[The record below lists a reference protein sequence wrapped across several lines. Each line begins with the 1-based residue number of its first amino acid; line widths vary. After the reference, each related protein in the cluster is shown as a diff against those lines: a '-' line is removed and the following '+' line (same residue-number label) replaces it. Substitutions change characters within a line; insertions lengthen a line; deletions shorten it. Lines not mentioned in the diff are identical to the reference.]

1 MYLHGYMECDYMAI
15 RRSGSADRH
24 NTKEVSVAITQT
36 EEQGASPGDGSAA
49 GMIAWLGWVIDKN
62 EMVDATAGA
71 LRTGCQKVLAV
82 EDDWNSLD
90 VRGMDVDSIV
100 TRFRNK
106 HRGDMKTST
115 LDAYEQRLRQSVDM
129 YVKWLNDDPTWKPAQ
144 RRRAT
149 KAANGNGTTP
159 GAAVKVKQQ
168 EQAKVDPPPQPGMIT
183 YPFPIRPGMQGKIT
197 LPENLSM
204 REAKRIAAFV
214 STLAFEDEPEPMKA
228 LPAGQW
234 GSGDE

>member
-1 MYLHGYMECDYMAI
+1 MGIA
-15 RRSGSADRH
+15 
-24 NTKEVSVAITQT
+24 QT
-36 EEQGASPGDGSAA
+36 EEQGASPGDGTAA

-62 EMVDATAGA
+62 EMVDSTASA

-82 EDDWNSLD
+82 EDDWGLVD
-90 VRGMDVDSIV
+90 VRTMDVDAIV
-100 TRFRNK
+100 NRFRNK

-144 RRRAT
+144 RRRT
-149 KAANGNGTTP
+149 PKAAPSNGGSHTVSTAP
-159 GAAVKVKQQ
+159 KKALPPHQ
-168 EQAKVDPPPQPGMIT
+168 EPPKVDLPPQPGMIT
-183 YPFPIRPGMQGKIT
+183 YPFPIRPGMQGRIM
-197 LPENLSM
+197 LPEDLTM

-214 STLAFEDEPEPMKA
+214 STLAFEDEPDPPKA

-234 GSGDE
+234 TSDEE

>member
-1 MYLHGYMECDYMAI
+1 M
-15 RRSGSADRH
+15 
-24 NTKEVSVAITQT
+24 AITQT
-36 EEQGASPGDGSAA
+36 EEQGASPGDGTAA

-62 EMVDATAGA
+62 EMVDTTASA

-82 EDDWNSLD
+82 EDDWNALQ
-90 VRGMDVDSIV
+90 VKTMDVDSIV
-100 TRFRNK
+100 SRFRNK

-129 YVKWLNDDPTWKPAQ
+129 YVKWLNDDPSWKPAQ
-144 RRRAT
+144 RRRT
-149 KAANGNGTTP
+149 VKAASTGNGGSTAT
-159 GAAVKVKQQ
+159 AVKPKQQ
-168 EQAKVDPPPQPGMIT
+168 VQDPPKVDTPHAPGMIT

-197 LPENLSM
+197 LPEDLSM

-214 STLAFEDEPEPMKA
+214 STLAFEDEPEPMRA

-234 GSGDE
+234 TGDDE

>member
-1 MYLHGYMECDYMAI
+1 M
-15 RRSGSADRH
+15 
-24 NTKEVSVAITQT
+24 AITQT
-36 EEQGASPGDGSAA
+36 EEQGASPGDGTAA
-49 GMIAWLGWVIDKN
+49 GMIAWLGWVIEKN
-62 EMVDATAGA
+62 EMVDTTAGA

-90 VRGMDVDSIV
+90 TRTMDVDSIV
-100 TRFRNK
+100 SRFRNK

-144 RRRAT
+144 RRRAP
-149 KAANGNGTTP
+149 KPVANGNGAS
-159 GAAVKVKQQ
+159 AAPKPSVQQQ
-168 EQAKVDPPPQPGMIT
+168 EPPKVDLPPQPGMIT
-183 YPFPIRPGMQGKIT
+183 YPFPIRPGMQGKIM
-197 LPENLSM
+197 LPEDLTM

-214 STLAFEDEPEPMKA
+214 STLAFEDEPEPPKA

-234 GSGDE
+234 TGDE